1 MRILTVK
8 RRKSFVAGLSTVK
21 VYIED
26 PSSKEIVINNIPCR
40 KLGLLKNGE
49 EKNFSI
55 GEEAAKVFVIG
66 DSLSKDFCNDFYQL
80 AEGSEDIY
88 LEGQN
93 KYNPAA
99 GNRYVFDNNDTPEAV
114 ANRKKGV
121 KKGWIILAVAAI
133 IGFIVGYGITSG
145 SNTGTEKTFSDSGMN
160 IVLTSN
166 FRKFNNSGYTVAYD
180 SQKVAVFG
188 LEEKFS
194 LAAGLEN
201 YSVEAYAKALISNN
215 SNVPNGT
222 VTKTYGDLL
231 YFEYDNKNANT
242 GVEYHYYTFIYK
254 EYDAFWFIQFAT
266 EKKDAETYKD
276 DIFKWAESVNF
287 NK

>member
-1 MRILTVK
+1 MRNLTVK
-8 RRKSFVAGLSTVK
+8 RRKSFVASLSTVK

-166 FRKFNNSGYTVAYD
+166 FRKFNNSGYTVFA
-180 SQKVAVFG
+180 
-188 LEEKFS
+188 
-194 LAAGLEN
+194 N
-201 YSVEAYAKALISNN
+201 HC
-215 SNVPNGT
+215 NVTGVSAPGVNVRYKPNGI
-222 VTKTYGDLL
+222 L
-231 YFEYDNKNANT
+231 
-242 GVEYHYYTFIYK
+242 
-254 EYDAFWFIQFAT
+254 
-266 EKKDAETYKD
+266 
-276 DIFKWAESVNF
+276 
-287 NK
+287 